1 MGSHLSIRP
10 IGICGIVKE
19 NEMNARIASVLA
31 GLCSLVLTTAV
42 LAEPANKVIV
52 TATHTVEYDDASGLF
67 TYSYA
72 FRSDSMSLQEVDFIH
87 LPVRGSVTN
96 IRSPKGWGGGTN
108 IDGSMIIW
116 GADDPAGI
124 IIPPGYIDDGNILPS
139 IYQIKPGVTLGGF
152 SYQSP
157 DPAAETPFYAQG
169 FVKLDVVDESDPNA
183 VYPPVLTLE
192 QDSYSATTVSPAAP
206 KDVYF
211 GGRRPAVDGFLYFV
225 GLQHQDTKVAPVAI
239 DIAFAKNGEVVFTET
254 FKATLNNVDVTRFF
268 KPAADNKR
276 RAVFVLGDGAS
287 PLKEGRNVLLTTIEG
302 VVPGTNRRTTDA
314 DRIGF
319 QVKK

>member
-1 MGSHLSIRP
+1 
-10 IGICGIVKE
+10 
-19 NEMNARIASVLA
+19 MNARIASVLA

-225 GLQHQDTKVAPVAI
+225 GHSTKTRKLRRSPSISPCRTARSFYRNLQGNVEQRGCHALLRRPRTT
-239 DIAFAKNGEVVFTET
+239 NG
-254 FKATLNNVDVTRFF
+254 
-268 KPAADNKR
+268 
-276 RAVFVLGDGAS
+276 AVFVLGDGAS